1 MVDSSNLD
9 WYKDAIFY
17 EVHVRT
23 FFDSNGDGVGDFIGL
38 KQKLPYIKSLGVTA
52 VWLMPFFVSPLRDD
66 GYDIADFYAIHPDYG
81 TMADFERFI
90 QAAHEAEIRVI
101 ADLVVNHVSSE
112 SLWFQEARKDS
123 SSPFHHYFVW
133 SDDPTRYQEAR
144 IIFCDTEMS
153 NWTFDAKAGKHD
165 WHRFFA
171 HQPDLN
177 YDNPAVQEEMLKVVD
192 FWMEKGLDGFRVD
205 AVPYLFEREGTS
217 CENLPETHGFLKRLR
232 AHVDQH
238 HQGALLLAEANQ
250 WPTDVVKY
258 YGEGDEFHMCFN
270 FPIMP
275 RMFMAVRKEDRTPI
289 EEIIANLPQI
299 PPNCQ
304 WAIFLRNHDELSLEM
319 VTDEERDYMYKQ
331 YAHDHRM
338 KLNMGICRR
347 MFHPNAKRSPC
358 H

>member
-1 MVDSSNLD
+1 MVDSNNLD

-238 HQGALLLAEANQ
+238 HQGALLVA
-250 WPTDVVKY
+250 
-258 YGEGDEFHMCFN
+258 
-270 FPIMP
+270 
-275 RMFMAVRKEDRTPI
+275 
-289 EEIIANLPQI
+289 
-299 PPNCQ
+299 
-304 WAIFLRNHDELSLEM
+304 
-319 VTDEERDYMYKQ
+319 
-331 YAHDHRM
+331 
-338 KLNMGICRR
+338 
-347 MFHPNAKRSPC
+347 
-358 H
+358 